1 MDLGESSRVRHF
13 DCSAPDQGRPVRTA
27 SKYFGDD
34 PASGFAF
41 APAVPRHSAPFTSA
55 QHDSSGRILQHLP
68 EYQLAVPASTGAPF
82 SNAAPR
88 QAVPTLPEYNGFGY
102 VQRSLGSH
110 HVPNMSIGVPPRSIA
125 YRSNP
130 RHVGVHSSPSTQ
142 STHHDILANL
152 RGGIPLQTSA
162 DRNTT
167 LYTSPLDH
175 NIQDTRTS
183 IFPQNNPGLCLSQ
196 VFDQSMG
203 GKQFNGQNNLFTPPT
218 YQCKLILPVLRYILN
233 STAGAACHWNSPG
246 HSVRSSPPRAVQQDS
261 PCPPGRKSLQTVFG
275 RHDAPLFPTSPE
287 NTVEVDELLGPAD
300 IRENSPGPFA
310 RHKFT
315 SETYTSNNRST
326 AWGHLPPKAH
336 GIQLIAPQQALPDR
350 QVQNVFPYE
359 LFNAVQ
365 SKCFGPV
372 YQTDDNVVV
381 AAPTGSGKTA
391 LLELAICRLIRTCT
405 ESVDFKIVY
414 QAPIKSLCS
423 ERARDWTKK
432 FENFGLIV
440 AELTGDTTANQ
451 MSIVRN
457 ASIIVT
463 TPEKWD
469 SITRKW
475 KDHIKLLQ
483 MVKLF
488 LIDEVHMLS
497 DPRGATLEAV
507 VSRMKTIGANVRF
520 IALSATIP
528 NSDDIAVWLG
538 KDHTNKHL
546 PAHRETFGEEF
557 RPVKLQKH
565 VFGYEGAA
573 NEFGFDKV
581 LDGKLPNLIGKY
593 SHKKPILVF
602 CMTKKS
608 CETAAEILADW
619 WTRSKGALRAW
630 PSPKEGLSVLNK
642 DLQNF
647 VSCGVAFHHAG
658 LEQRDRHA
666 VESAFLQGNINIIC
680 CTSTLAM
687 GVNLPC
693 HLVVLKGTTCFKNSG
708 IAEYSDLEVMQMLGR
723 AGRPQFD
730 DSAVAIIMTRSKQAE
745 RYEKMISGQET
756 IQSTL
761 HLNLIAHLNS
771 EIGLGTVHD
780 LHTAKRWLC
789 GTFLSVRMRK
799 NPTYYKINGIEQGQ
813 NSDAVLER
821 VCKRDIK
828 LLQDNQ
834 LVTMDEHF
842 SNTEYGSAMSRYMVP
857 FETMLLLL
865 TVPDHARVEEILQI
879 LSQASE
885 FKDLKM
891 RTNERK
897 RLRDLNN
904 SPLLKY
910 PIRENVSSVAHKVFL
925 VIQIQLSG
933 IELPTDNSSVV
944 SDKRQFML
952 DKSLIFDRM
961 KRLIR
966 CVADCK
972 AYDCDAIAMRN
983 ALDLARAISAD
994 YWENSPLQVRQ
1005 IPQLG
1010 PVAMRKLASNHVTSV
1025 EQLVRMDSAQLE
1037 RVIGRNPPFGSKM
1050 LKVLSGFPRLT
1061 IKGSIVSILDSK
1073 STDTVKVKAASKLG
1087 LVNGKA
1093 IPWLGRLHSLTFTAE
1108 TSDGSLVNFWRGNIK
1123 MLEDGLTLEFIAELT
1138 HPEDDILCRI
1148 ACDEIVGTL
1157 KSTVIKHDIPSSAF
1171 PQPKLKKTAGSQTGK
1186 VKHHI
1191 ETSDE
1196 FGGDDFE
1203 EEDFL
1208 ALVDDNHLDQFG
1220 EGDEEFLDIDEVIN
1234 QPKIKPKTPTTI
1246 KPVEK
1251 KPVRMRN
1258 GKFQC
1263 SHNCRDG
1270 QPTKNGRLCKHRC
1283 CREGVDKPP
1292 KVRSSKIP
1300 SDMERI
1306 NAAIS
1311 MGSRIQSESKALK
1324 RTKTS
1329 IQQRLNPEIQLSENE
1344 LQHKDSSHSIIKLNK
1359 FSNKDQANVEYIDLA
1374 EDSDEVPHPSII
1386 PRDYQNLIDLHKNV
1400 QMDQPLRRVK
1410 SAPRFIYGTGKNVHS
1425 FLEPKEESGARVKR
1439 MPLDPF
1445 AESDDDSLPPVSKL
1459 AQYSQDQLEQQEKC
1473 GDAYTDNDM
1482 GYGSKPIQGLKIK
1495 SNFLDNDTKTG
1506 DVDDFGDLGDFS
1518 DGVESVTLKSPSPKL
1533 PTTSFVESIVDF
1545 SACSEPQP
1553 SMTSLPVQTFTKRAA
1568 DTSLQNSEPESKIR
1582 RVASHDEPSKQVIQ
1596 RSMPAWISEFDPEL
1610 IAELGELVEFED

>member
-13 DCSAPDQGRPVRTA
+13 DCSAPDQGRPTRTA

-55 QHDSSGRILQHLP
+55 QHDGSGRILQHLP
-68 EYQLAVPASTGAPF
+68 EYQLAVPASTRAPF

-88 QAVPTLPEYNGFGY
+88 QVGPTLPDYGGFGY
-102 VQRSLGSH
+102 VQRSLRSH
-110 HVPNMSIGVPPRSIA
+110 HVPNTSIGDPTRSIVH
-125 YRSNP
+125 RSNP
-130 RHVGVHSSPSTQ
+130 RQVGVHSSPSTQ
-142 STHHDILANL
+142 STHHEILANL
-152 RGGIPLQTSA
+152 RGGIPLQPSA

-167 LYTSPLDH
+167 LYTSPLDYA
-175 NIQDTRTS
+175 IQDTRTS
-183 IFPQNNPGLCLSQ
+183 IFPQNKPGLCLSQ
-196 VFDQSMG
+196 TIDQPMG
-203 GKQFNGQNNLFTPPT
+203 GKQFNGQNNLFTPPS
-218 YQCKLILPVLRYILN
+218 YQ
-233 STAGAACHWNSPG
+233 SGAARQWNGPG
-246 HSVRSSPPRAVQQDS
+246 HSIQSSPPRAVQQDS
-261 PCPPGRKSLQTVFG
+261 PCPPGRKSLQTGFR
-275 RHDAPLFPTSPE
+275 RHDAPLFPTSSE
-287 NTVEVDELLGPAD
+287 NTVEDDELSGPAEV
-300 IRENSPGPFA
+300 REHSPGPVA
-310 RHKFT
+310 RYKFT
-315 SETYTSNNRST
+315 NETYTSNNRSNNR
-326 AWGHLPPKAH
+326 GHLPAKAH

-391 LLELAICRLIRTCT
+391 LLELAICRLIGTCF
-405 ESVDFKIVY
+405 ESEDFKIVY

-475 KDHIKLLQ
+475 KDHVKLLQ

-565 VFGYEGAA
+565 VFGYEAPA

-581 LDGKLPNLIGKY
+581 LDGKLPNLIGQY
-593 SHKKPILVF
+593 SHKKPILIF

-658 LEQRDRHA
+658 LEQRDRQA
-666 VESAFLQGNINIIC
+666 VESAFLQGNINVIC

-693 HLVVLKGTTCFKNSG
+693 HLVVLKGTTCFKDSG

-730 DSAVAIIMTRSKQAE
+730 DSAVAIIMTRRKKAE

-879 LSQASE
+879 LSRASE

-891 RTNERK
+891 RTNERR

-910 PIRENVSSVAHKVFL
+910 PIKENVSSVAHKVFL
-925 VIQIQLSG
+925 IIQIQLSG
-933 IELPTDNSSVV
+933 IELPTDSGSVA
-944 SDKRQFML
+944 SDRRQFML
-952 DKSLIFDRM
+952 DKSIIFDRM

-966 CVADCK
+966 CVVDCK
-972 AYDCDAIAMRN
+972 AYNCDAIAMRN
-983 ALDLARAISAD
+983 ALDLARAISSD

-1010 PVAMRKLASNHVTSV
+1010 PVAMRKLAGNHITSV
-1025 EQLVRMDSAQLE
+1025 EQLVCMDSAQLE

-1061 IKGSIVSILDSK
+1061 IQGSIVSILDSK
-1073 STDTVKVKAASKLG
+1073 SVDTVKVKAASKLG
-1087 LVNGKA
+1087 LVNGRA
-1093 IPWLGRLHSLTFTAE
+1093 VPWLGRLHSLTFTAE

-1148 ACDEIVGTL
+1148 ACDEIVGT
-1157 KSTVIKHDIPSSAF
+1157 SRSSVIKHDIPSSAF
-1171 PQPKLKKTAGSQTGK
+1171 PQPKSKRTSGSQMGN
-1186 VKHHI
+1186 VKQHF
-1191 ETSDE
+1191 ETRDE

-1208 ALVDDNHLDQFG
+1208 ALVDDTHLDQSG
-1220 EGDEEFLDIDEVIN
+1220 EGEEEFPDIDEVIN
-1234 QPKIKPKTPTTI
+1234 QPKLKPKTPTTM
-1246 KPVEK
+1246 KPVEQ
-1251 KPVRMRN
+1251 KPIRMWN

-1263 SHNCRDG
+1263 NHNCRDG
-1270 QPTKNGRLCKHRC
+1270 QPTKNGRLCKHKC

-1292 KVRSSKIP
+1292 KVRSSKI
-1300 SDMERI
+1300 R
-1306 NAAIS
+1306 
-1311 MGSRIQSESKALK
+1311 
-1324 RTKTS
+1324 
-1329 IQQRLNPEIQLSENE
+1329 LSENE
-1344 LQHKDSSHSIIKLNK
+1344 LQHKNPSHSIIKLNK
-1359 FSNKDQANVEYIDLA
+1359 FSNKDQANVEHIDLA
-1374 EDSDEVPHPSII
+1374 EDPKEVPHPSIL
-1386 PRDYQNLIDLHKNV
+1386 PRDYQNLIDLHTNV
-1400 QMDQPLRRVK
+1400 QMDQSLRRVK
-1410 SAPRFIYGTGKNVHS
+1410 STPQFVYGTGKNVHS
-1425 FLEPKEESGARVKR
+1425 FLEPKEESVARAKR
-1439 MPLDPF
+1439 LPLDPF

-1459 AQYSQDQLEQQEKC
+1459 AQYSQDQLEQQDRC
-1473 GDAYTDNDM
+1473 GDAYTENDM
-1482 GYGSKPIQGLKIK
+1482 GYGSKSTQGFTVK
-1495 SNFLDNDTKTG
+1495 SNLLDNDTKTG
-1506 DVDDFGDLGDFS
+1506 DVDEFSDLGDFN
-1518 DGVESVTLKSPSPKL
+1518 DGVELVTLKSSSPKL

-1553 SMTSLPVQTFTKRAA
+1553 SMTSLPVRTSTKRDA
-1568 DTSLQNSEPESKIR
+1568 DTSLQNSEPKPKVR
-1582 RVASHDEPSKQVIQ
+1582 RVTRHDEPSKQVIQ

-1610 IAELGELVEFED
+1610 IAELGDLVEFED